1 VSDFEPFDP
10 ENPKAAY
17 ERFIKTPAQGPVYA
31 WPGGGIEIPVALVRL
46 HRDKCHSCG
55 KRRVLFVL
63 TVYDVPRGLAL
74 CATCAGVRRDQR

>member
-1 VSDFEPFDP
+1 VND
-10 ENPKAAY
+10 
-17 ERFIKTPAQGPVYA
+17 IL
-31 WPGGGIEIPVALVRL
+31 IPVALVRL